1 MVIVD
6 KLAGES
12 WLNKP
17 LPADIHNILGLG
29 KVGMQKYYTTVCHD
43 RQDRPWRHN
52 EIQQECLWL
61 EM

>member
-17 LPADIHNILGLG
+17 LPANIHNILGLG
-29 KVGMQKYYTTVCHD
+29 KIGMQKCYTTVCHD
-43 RQDRPWRHN
+43 RQDNFPVYCRA
-52 EIQQECLWL
+52 
-61 EM
+61 